1 MESMREKFKKLLS
14 FFSFFNKEKEEDV
27 KVSFKERIYEFI
39 ASIKRSLRRNTH
51 QKNIVKEKKK
61 QSFFLWRWLYLE
73 DIKNFIQLISQG
85 KGFPDS
91 LFLIQI
97 RDSHHKN
104 FIYGLF
110 FLLSCFLGLYLV
122 WEFFPKKEVIYTKP
136 LVFKNSKYKIQGLR
150 TNLLFKTKEV
160 TPTNYKG
167 GETPCLK
174 GDLPTSLNLSFVGI
188 SLMQKKEKS
197 SIALKIDGS
206 QDLSFF
212 RIGDDIKDI
221 AKIYNITADNLIFKN
236 LKTGVCEYLDFYKKP
251 ENMPKLNVLTKAEA
265 SALSE
270 SEKKFIVNE
279 GNTFKIKQKFLT
291 EKLKNIQGILNDAY
305 STKIDNADGS
315 QSYKIS
321 NIAPSSIYA
330 YLGIQNNDIITS
342 VDGKK
347 IKSMT
352 DILSFFSK
360 IKTIKNIQLSIE
372 RNGRVEDL
380 KYIIED

>member
-27 KVSFKERIYEFI
+27 KVSFKERIYDFI
-39 ASIKRSLRRNTH
+39 ASIKRFLKRNNH
-51 QKNIVKEKKK
+51 QKNIIKEKKK
-61 QSFFLWRWLYLE
+61 QSFFLWRWFYLE
-73 DIKNFIQLISQG
+73 DIKNFIQLVFKG

-91 LFLIQI
+91 LFSISI
-97 RDSHHKN
+97 RDFHNKN
-104 FIYGLF
+104 FIYGFF
-110 FLLSCFLGLYLV
+110 FLLACFLGLYLV

-136 LVFKNSKYKIQGLR
+136 LVFKTSKYKIQGLR

-160 TPTNYKG
+160 TPVGLKG
-167 GETPCLK
+167 GDVACLK
-174 GDLPTSLNLSFVGI
+174 GDLPTSLNLGFIGI

-197 SIALKIDGS
+197 SIALKVEGS

-212 RIGDDIKDI
+212 RIGDDIKDL
-221 AKIYNITADNLIFKN
+221 AKIYDITPNTLVFKN

-291 EKLKNIQGILNDAY
+291 EKLKNVQGILNDAY

-321 NIAPSSIYA
+321 NIAPASIYA
-330 YLGIQNNDIITS
+330 YLGIQNNDIITAI
-342 VDGKK
+342 DGKK

-352 DILSFFSK
+352 DILGFFSK

-380 KYIIED
+380 KYIIEN

>member
-1 MESMREKFKKLLS
+1 MKISVHLILKLKLKPQNT
-14 FFSFFNKEKEEDV
+14 FFSQN
-27 KVSFKERIYEFI
+27 
-39 ASIKRSLRRNTH
+39 
-51 QKNIVKEKKK
+51 
-61 QSFFLWRWLYLE
+61 
-73 DIKNFIQLISQG
+73 
-85 KGFPDS
+85 
-91 LFLIQI
+91 
-97 RDSHHKN
+97 
-104 FIYGLF
+104 
-110 FLLSCFLGLYLV
+110 
-122 WEFFPKKEVIYTKP
+122 
-136 LVFKNSKYKIQGLR
+136 
-150 TNLLFKTKEV
+150 
-160 TPTNYKG
+160 
-167 GETPCLK
+167 
-174 GDLPTSLNLSFVGI
+174 
-188 SLMQKKEKS
+188 
-197 SIALKIDGS
+197 
-206 QDLSFF
+206 
-212 RIGDDIKDI
+212 
-221 AKIYNITADNLIFKN
+221 IFKN

-251 ENMPKLNVLTKAEA
+251 ENMPKLNVLTKAQA

-270 SEKKFIVNE
+270 SEKKFIINE